1 MPATLQAASVS
12 MMASKGRPARNRAY
26 WPLVFLSSLLP
37 CCLTLPTA
45 PQAASVSM
53 MASKDARVSL
63 MGELLRHLAI
73 VKAMG
78 WEEVLADKV
87 SSGCD

>member
-1 MPATLQAASVS
+1 MLATDLST
-12 MMASKGRPARNRAY
+12 
-26 WPLVFLSSLLP
+26 PLSHVSLLHP
-37 CCLTLPTA
+37 FYATTMFA
-45 PQAASVSM
+45 SPQAASVSM

-87 SSGCD
+87 RALGRMHTCDAHMRFLKHA

>member
-1 MPATLQAASVS
+1 MPATL
-12 MMASKGRPARNRAY
+12 
-26 WPLVFLSSLLP
+26 
-37 CCLTLPTA
+37 
-45 PQAASVSM
+45 QAASVSM

>member
-1 MPATLQAASVS
+1 
-12 MMASKGRPARNRAY
+12 
-26 WPLVFLSSLLP
+26 
-37 CCLTLPTA
+37 
-45 PQAASVSM
+45 M

-87 SSGCD
+87 RLPAMCNVPD